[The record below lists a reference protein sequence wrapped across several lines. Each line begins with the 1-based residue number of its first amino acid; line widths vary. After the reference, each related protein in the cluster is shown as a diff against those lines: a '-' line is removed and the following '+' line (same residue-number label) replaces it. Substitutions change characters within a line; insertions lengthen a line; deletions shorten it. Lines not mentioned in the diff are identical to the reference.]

1 MSSAIVKVPKER
13 LNPTVIRNIA
23 RKHWGLT
30 KEQMKGMHVHHFPP
44 RSKGGKDIPEHLYVC
59 SAEFHKK
66 VWHGDE
72 YYMKNLMKAVEYNTG
87 RKQSEETQEKK
98 RRKLKGR
105 NVGGSFGKGA
115 DCPHSKKVR
124 ILGIEYVS
132 QKEASENLG
141 ITIQGISY
149 RMKHWGPER
158 GYEYV

>member
-1 MSSAIVKVPKER
+1 MSSAIIKVPKER
-13 LNPTVIRNIA
+13 LNPTVVRNIA

-30 KEQMKGMHVHHFPP
+30 KEQMIGMHVHHFPP

-98 RRKLKGR
+98 RRKLKGKR
-105 NVGGSFGKGA
+105 FGNNIPGVSNS
-115 DCPHSKKVR
+115 HLNKKVK
-124 ILGIEYVS
+124 IKDTTYESLTDAA
-132 QKEASENLG
+132 KDLN
-141 ITIQGISY
+141 ISLQCLHY
-149 RMKHWGPER
+149 RMKNWKNR